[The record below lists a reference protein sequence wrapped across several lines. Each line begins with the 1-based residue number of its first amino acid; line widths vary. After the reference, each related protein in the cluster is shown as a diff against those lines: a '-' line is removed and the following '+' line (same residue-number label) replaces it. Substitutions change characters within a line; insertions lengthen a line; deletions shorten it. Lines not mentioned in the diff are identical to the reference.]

1 MNKNTTT
8 IIVIAIAA
16 ITLYFITRS
25 DIFQMEYYTNTHS
38 ENAGSQF

>member
-16 ITLYFITRS
+16 ITIYFITRS
-25 DIFQMEYYTNTHS
+25 NIFQMDYYNTINS
-38 ENAGSQF
+38 ETAGDQF